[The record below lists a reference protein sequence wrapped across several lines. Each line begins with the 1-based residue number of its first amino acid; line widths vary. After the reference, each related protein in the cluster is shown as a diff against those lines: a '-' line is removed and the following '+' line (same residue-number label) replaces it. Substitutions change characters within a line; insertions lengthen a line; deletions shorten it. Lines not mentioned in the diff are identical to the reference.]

1 MHITNETTYTKDLVK
16 KQIKVAREFNA
27 PVERVWKAWTD
38 TSQLDKWWAPK
49 PWKAH
54 TRSMDFKPG
63 GTWLYTMMGPEGESH
78 CARMDFETID
88 PPNSYT
94 AIDSFC
100 DENGTRNQDLP
111 AMQWNT
117 QFTATDSGTNVT
129 VIITFN
135 NEAEL
140 EQLMSSGFKEGFA
153 MAHENLDELLAS

>member
-1 MHITNETTYTKDLVK
+1 MK
-16 KQIKVAREFNA
+16 
-27 PVERVWKAWTD
+27 
-38 TSQLDKWWAPK
+38 
-49 PWKAH
+49 
-54 TRSMDFKPG
+54 
-63 GTWLYTMMGPEGESH
+63 GPEGESH

-88 PPNSYT
+88 PPNSFT

-100 DENGTRNQDLP
+100 DEHGTRNQDLP

-117 QFTATDSGTNVT
+117 QFTATDNGTNVT

-153 MAHENLDELLAS
+153 IAHKNLDELLAR